1 MNDPRL
7 RQITIK
13 TGVVKRIAKE
23 RSVCDKEAEIERKRL
38 SRFESEGRDSHDLR
52 KQEEVIQEAL
62 MMIPET
68 QKR

>member
-1 MNDPRL
+1 MSDPRL

-13 TGVVKRIAKE
+13 TGVVKRISKE
-23 RSVCDKEAEIERKRL
+23 RTVCDKETDIERKRL
-38 SRFESEGRDSHDLR
+38 ARFESEGRDSHDLR

-62 MMIPET
+62 MMVPET